1 MIRKKG
7 GNMENPFKKS
17 VNNAKDENSQQDN
30 DINTAEKCDIKDN
43 NETELENVATEP
55 AQESPDKNES
65 LDANDNKELEELKTK
80 YEALNNQYIR
90 LAADFDNFRKRQ
102 EQERENLL
110 KYGGESTVKKLIEVM
125 DNFDRG
131 MKAIETVE
139 DCEKV
144 KECYNLAYKNFNDV
158 MTKIG
163 VNVINAVDEV
173 FDPNLHEAVMRTPT
187 DEKPENTV
195 IEELQK
201 GYMLGD
207 KVLRPTLVRVATAE

>member
-17 VNNAKDENSQQDN
+17 VNNVKDENSQQDN

-55 AQESPDKNES
+55 AEESPDKNES
-65 LDANDNKELEELKTK
+65 LDANDNKELEELKTN

-110 KYGGESTVKKLIEVM
+110 KYGAESTVKKLIEVM